1 MNAATSHHNPLWQN
15 AMILIEI
22 QDELYN
28 TFLVSSIDVA
38 LRGSLLVRPW
48 TREQV
53 SAGILAFLGHLFGSN
68 CFGRDV
74 KNQTSILQAEL
85 RHLFL
90 NNVLQGC
97 PSLCLQCQQGCH
109 LDLKHTYKKKEV
121 QFRMMQ
127 TKVGFQISP
136 ETITWN
142 ESITFHSKTCKTS
155 TLSSTIHYD
164 HSTS

>member
-1 MNAATSHHNPLWQN
+1 MYLGSHEFKKAVHHRYLTDNKKSVLEETWIP
-15 AMILIEI
+15 AEIFPSKILSSSFESR
-22 QDELYN
+22 
-28 TFLVSSIDVA
+28 LVYSKRNSDISSSV
-38 LRGSLLVRPW
+38 
-48 TREQV
+48 
-53 SAGILAFLGHLFGSN
+53 
-68 CFGRDV
+68 
-74 KNQTSILQAEL
+74 
-85 RHLFL
+85 

-97 PSLCLQCQQGCH
+97 PLLCLQWHCSYGMPNPFEDRQTHHAQTHQGCH

-155 TLSSTIHYD
+155 TLRSTIHYD
-164 HSTS
+164 HSTLWKYTQ